1 MVFGVCLVYKGTKA
15 KVLNKYSK
23 TNKTL
28 KKAKQSPQI
37 TQKTKEQKH
46 ISVLFIYLFAV
57 GLSFVKTISLL
68 LSTLAI
74 VELFAENSFE
84 NS

>member
-23 TNKTL
+23 ANKTL